1 MRTILS
7 KQFTTEKKNSAEK
20 GLKKKKK
27 NEKKKKKKSAQSQHC
42 ILVVCT
48 TQQGAGAGEGT
59 IWSWKNTCPT
69 ARSQARQ
76 NACALRQPRHT
87 FYREV
92 VGSTGTSRTVQA
104 EAIVTRVRVNQTKLD
119 LPVLDFTP
127 PDSFGRVCAPQ
138 TPMRQYCRFLAV
150 AALTFVC
157 ADGGVVHMPLNRT
170 AEAFASDGNLMRSRR
185 TSCDKEDVWTCFYSP
200 LALCTS

>member
-1 MRTILS
+1 MDASPALAASIASASINGGTSACELVSPFGVMRTILS

-27 NEKKKKKKSAQSQHC
+27 KEKKKKKKSAQSQHC

-87 FYREV
+87 FYLQV
-92 VGSTGTSRTVQA
+92 VFGSQDTGGSSHPGHQHGF
-104 EAIVTRVRVNQTKLD
+104 E
-119 LPVLDFTP
+119 
-127 PDSFGRVCAPQ
+127 
-138 TPMRQYCRFLAV
+138 
-150 AALTFVC
+150 
-157 ADGGVVHMPLNRT
+157 
-170 AEAFASDGNLMRSRR
+170 
-185 TSCDKEDVWTCFYSP
+185 
-200 LALCTS
+200 